1 MHRGKNLLIAVWVTV
16 LGIGLHAQGERPAYD
31 PDVVL
36 RYAQALAFSG
46 QTGPARDTL
55 VAVLSDYPEYADVET
70 LLAKTYSWE
79 GDYDQARRHLNRV
92 TSRERQHAE
101 SWRAAIRNEQYAGN
115 RSLALGLAN
124 KALTYLG
131 PDSAIAGIRREILDS
146 ATTLPTREEAENW
159 QNSLSLENQVQVF
172 DNSFAPM
179 VYAQLQY
186 ERKTKLGKIIPRLNY
201 SNRFNI
207 HGVQYELDLYPKI
220 SNTFYAYLNYGYSAA
235 PTYPAHRA
243 GVELFANLPSAMEV
257 SLGVRHLD
265 FRETTAHLLTG
276 SFGLYRGNYYLNFRP
291 FVSVFRDR
299 EPGFSGSLQ
308 ARRYLDH
315 ALHYLGLRAVYGFNP
330 ELQQLRSGGQLLAES
345 LFFVESQ
352 EVQLEYQF
360 TGSSRRNRYRAQ
372 IGLMRQELV
381 LEPGSFFLAFQ
392 AGLRYQAG
400 F

>member
-1 MHRGKNLLIAVWVTV
+1 MKLWTKILIVCVFAIGVGLRGQAD
-16 LGIGLHAQGERPAYD
+16 RPGYD

-36 RYAQALAFSG
+36 HYAQTLAYSG

-55 VAVLSDYPEYADVET
+55 AVVLTDYPGYADVET

-79 GDYDQARRHLNRV
+79 GNYDQARRHLNRV
-92 TSRERQHAE
+92 TSRDRQHTE
-101 SWRAAIRNEQYAGN
+101 SWLAAIRNEQYAGN

-124 KALTYLG
+124 KALMYLG
-131 PDSAIAGIRREILDS
+131 PDSAITGIRSEILDS
-146 ATTLPTREEAENW
+146 ANSRPSLEETDNW
-159 QNSLSLENQVQVF
+159 QNSISLENQLQVF
-172 DNSFAPM
+172 DNTFDPM
-179 VYAQLQY
+179 VYANLEY
-186 ERKTKLGKIIPRLNY
+186 ERQTPWGKIIPRINY

-207 HGVQYELDLYPKI
+207 HGVQYELDLYPRLSK
-220 SNTFYAYLNYGYSAA
+220 TFYGYLNYGYSAA
-235 PTYPAHRA
+235 ATYPVHRA
-243 GVELFANLPSAMEV
+243 GVELFANLPSAMEA
-257 SLGVRHLD
+257 SLGARHLD
-265 FRETTAHLLTG
+265 FRETSVRLITG

-299 EPGFSGSLQ
+299 DPGFSGSIL

-315 ALHYLGLRAVYGFNP
+315 SMHYLGLRAVYGFNP

-352 EVQLEYQF
+352 QVQLEYQF
-360 TGSSRRNRYRAQ
+360 TGDSRRNRYRAQ
-372 IGLMRQELV
+372 IGVTRQELV
-381 LEPGSFFLAFQ
+381 LEPGLFFLAFQ